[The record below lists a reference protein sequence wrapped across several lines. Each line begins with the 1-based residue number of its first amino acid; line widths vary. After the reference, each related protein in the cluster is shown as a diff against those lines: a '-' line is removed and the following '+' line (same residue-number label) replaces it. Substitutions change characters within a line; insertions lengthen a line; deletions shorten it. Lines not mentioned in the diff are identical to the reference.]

1 MELSEL
7 KDKILEAFSGTEE
20 ELRAILQDVSSDH
33 AVFPFNEY
41 ELMLTTCIAHG
52 KITYE
57 KYQDIRQEY
66 ISRNPNLWIFEI
78 SAPRGFGESFAQTFI
93 RNKSSKLQNPSKKL
107 DPDYHGQYDLWLDG
121 IRIEVKASRVVDA
134 DSEEPL
140 YRKALSYNTSRP
152 FLMNFQQLKPQ
163 CCDVFVWL
171 AVYRD
176 QMTIWVM
183 SSNEVA
189 NHPDY
194 SKGQHRGN
202 SGNEGQLHITQDN
215 IHSLD
220 PYILIDD
227 DIVAAIRN
235 ANGRKSSLC

>member
-1 MELSEL
+1 MELTEL
-7 KDKILEAFSGTEE
+7 KGKIIEAFSGTEE
-20 ELRAILQDVSSDH
+20 ELRDILQEVDSDH

-41 ELMLTTCIAHG
+41 ELMLTTCIAQG

-57 KYQDIRQEY
+57 QYQDIRQEY

-93 RNKSSKLQNPSKKL
+93 RNKSSKLQRPSKKL

-134 DSEEPL
+134 DSDEPL

-176 QMTIWVM
+176 EMTIWVM
-183 SSNEVA
+183 SSNEVMSHA
-189 NHPDY
+189 DY

-215 IHSLD
+215 IATLD
-220 PYILIDD
+220 QYVLKDD
-227 DIVAAIRN
+227 DIVTAIRN
-235 ANGRKSSLC
+235 ANGR